1 MIDPVIW
8 AAGAVVVGLLSGVV
22 GAALVRLAILKGR
35 ENRLEAVDAARA
47 TSIFVFLFFAAMGA
61 VVAVGVTSRDTL
73 RPIPARLLAYSPHVL
88 AAGLILIAGRALAF
102 AVAGYVKGALAEST
116 TRMRG
121 KLAESIRVVVT
132 VASGVLAL
140 RQLGIDTTIL
150 NIAIGAM
157 LFGLA
162 AAFALL
168 VGFGGREL
176 GRELVTG
183 RYLPRMMRVGDDV
196 EIGEVSGTIVA
207 MHPASIEVM
216 AADGSCVHIRNSQ
229 VFDTMPR
236 VHNGGS
242 DGSFDPAGQKKFTKS
257 RDF

>member
-1 MIDPVIW
+1 MIEPWIW

-22 GAALVRLAILKGR
+22 GAALVRLAIVKGR
-35 ENRLEAVDAARA
+35 EGRLEMMDAARA
-47 TSIFVFLFFAAMGA
+47 TSIFVFLFFAAIGV
-61 VVAVGVTSRDTL
+61 VVAVGVTSPDTL
-73 RPIPARLLAYSPHVL
+73 RPIPAQLLRYSPHVL
-88 AAGLILIAGRALAF
+88 AAGLILIAGRAMAF
-102 AVAGYVKGALAEST
+102 AVAGYVNGALADST

-121 KLAESIRVVVT
+121 KLAESVRVVIT
-132 VASGVLAL
+132 LASSVLAL

-168 VGFGGREL
+168 VGLGGRDL

-183 RYLPRMMRVGDDV
+183 RYLPRVMRVGDEV
-196 EIGEVSGTIVA
+196 EVADLQGTVVA

-216 AADGSCVHIRNSQ
+216 TEDGACVHVRNTEVLSSR
-229 VFDTMPR
+229 PR
-236 VHNGGS
+236 VTGGGS
-242 DGSFDPAGQKKFTKS
+242 NGPIRGARGEKFSDS

>member
-1 MIDPVIW
+1 MIDQWIW
-8 AAGAVVVGLLSGVV
+8 AVGAIVVGLLSGVV

-35 ENRLEAVDAARA
+35 ENRVEALDAARA
-47 TSIFVFLFFAAMGA
+47 TAIFVFLFFAAIGA
-61 VVAVGVTSRDTL
+61 VVAVGVTNRDTL

-102 AVAGYVKGALAEST
+102 AVAGYVKGALVEST

-121 KLAESIRVVVT
+121 QLAESIRVVIT
-132 VASGVLAL
+132 IAAAVLSL

-168 VGFGGREL
+168 VGLGGREL
-176 GRELVTG
+176 GRELATG
-183 RYLPRMMRVGDDV
+183 RYLPRMMRVGDEINVADV
-196 EIGEVSGTIVA
+196 EGTVVA

-216 AADGSCVHIRNSQ
+216 LEDGTCVHIPNTQ
-229 VFDTMPR
+229 VFAEGPR
-236 VHNGGS
+236 IRSGGPNGPFPRS
-242 DGSFDPAGQKKFTKS
+242 SKKKFTES